1 MQDNIGKAVAFLI
14 VLALGW
20 FLGSTYPIRSDSVP
34 AEVRQAPAGLQANL
48 APAYVAT
55 TQLPAIITALQKGS
69 QPVLYAGAERLR
81 LFDLITDPLTDETHF
96 EADVLAPDGSV
107 AGWESLSMPL
117 VSYYLQGGSYA
128 VLEGAES
135 VYNR

>member
-20 FLGSTYPIRSDSVP
+20 FLGSTYPIHSDSVP